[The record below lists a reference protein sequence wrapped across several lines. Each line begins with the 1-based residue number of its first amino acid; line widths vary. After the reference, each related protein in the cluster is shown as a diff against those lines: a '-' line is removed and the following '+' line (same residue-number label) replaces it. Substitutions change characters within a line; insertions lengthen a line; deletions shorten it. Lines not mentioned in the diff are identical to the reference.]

1 MSVDDELDIET
12 NPDLDQHF
20 LRNPAKLT
28 LLIEAAGI
36 QPTDHVVEVGAGI
49 GTVAEHIPVCQ
60 SLTVIEYDA
69 GLIPHLR
76 KRLPHARVVQGDA
89 LVVLPTV
96 HLDVLVSNLPST
108 LTPALVASLPKL
120 VFRVAL
126 VTVPSIHSLAPL
138 KDLFMLESITV
149 LDPDD
154 FRPKQSVP
162 AEIVKV
168 KVKGRAPAQSHEHP
182 CRDAYFSCE

>member
-12 NPDLDQHF
+12 NPELDQHF
-20 LRNPAKLT
+20 LSNPAKIA
-28 LLIEAAGI
+28 LLIEAADI
-36 QPTDHVVEVGAGI
+36 QPTYHVVEAGAGI
-49 GTVAEHIPVCQ
+49 GTVAEHIPVCV
-60 SLTVIEYDA
+60 SVTVIEYDA
-69 GLIPHLR
+69 RLIPHLR

-89 LVVLPTV
+89 VVVLPTV
-96 HLDVLVSNLPST
+96 RLDVLVSNLPST
-108 LTPALVASLPKL
+108 VTPALVTLLPKL

-138 KDLFMLESITV
+138 QELFMLEEITV

-162 AEIVKV
+162 AELVKV
-168 KVKGRAPAQSHEHP
+168 TRRASSP
-182 CRDAYFSCE
+182 